1 MRILAGSLLAL
12 AIVCGGATP
21 AAATTITVCA
31 LYESSSFDNQCGSIC
46 GWITSVAGKK
56 PGLPIWRPGSLV
68 WKPVPPATTL
78 PTGPKTVASCDV
90 VPKEP
95 PKGHCVATVC
105 GLADVKLLVGKR
117 PPGSATVAP
126 AKLITTPCGGPD
138 NPCRVQRPSAVVTP
152 GLLEG
157 DSGFA
162 TQGPAGAG
170 VPGRTTGGGSG
181 TSSSYSVRPRSQ

>member
-12 AIVCGGATP
+12 AIIGGGAAP

-31 LYESSSFDNQCGSIC
+31 LYESSSFDNQCGGIC

-56 PGLPIWRPGSLV
+56 PGMPIWRSGSLV
-68 WKPVPPATTL
+68 WKPVPPATVL
-78 PTGPKTVASCDV
+78 PPGPKTVASCDV
-90 VPKEP
+90 VSKEP

-105 GLADVKLLVGKR
+105 GQADVTLREGER
-117 PPGSATVAP
+117 PFGSETVAP

-138 NPCRVQRPSAVVTP
+138 NPCRAQKPSAVGTP

-162 TQGPAGAG
+162 QQGPAAAG
-170 VPGRTTGGGSG
+170 VPGRTTGGSPGLS
-181 TSSSYSVRPRSQ
+181 TIVVRPRSQ